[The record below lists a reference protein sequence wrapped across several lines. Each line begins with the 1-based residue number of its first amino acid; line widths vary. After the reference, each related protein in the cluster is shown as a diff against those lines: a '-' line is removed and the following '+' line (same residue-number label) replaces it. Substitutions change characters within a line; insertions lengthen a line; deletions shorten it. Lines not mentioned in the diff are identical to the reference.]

1 MAGNWGVNA
10 ILGLTAFICTYL
22 FSFTNN
28 TWQTSLFRSGIGLL
42 LFFLLGYIFRYVLQQ
57 IGSKKNTAFIEKQSM
72 DKRTN
77 PKEDQKN
84 EADEE
89 QIGESS
95 FQSIPLQALHN
106 GEDR

>member
-22 FSFTNN
+22 FSYSNN
-28 TWQTSLFRSGIGLL
+28 TWQTALFRAGMGFL
-42 LFFLLGYIFRYVLQQ
+42 LFFVFGYIFRYILQQ
-57 IGSKKNTAFIEKQSM
+57 IESKKKKEFIQKQNMDEGTTPEK
-72 DKRTN
+72 
-77 PKEDQKN
+77 DQKN

-106 GEDR
+106 GEDT